1 MANEDPTVPS
11 EPKLLEKLSSFGRET
26 WLRARAIVP
35 IRVASQVLGQWAH
48 DRCPQQ
54 AASLAFQTVLSI
66 VPLLAVTLA
75 VLRATGAMEAESS
88 FVDFIAT
95 ELLPVSREHI
105 ASNLIGWSGNITFK
119 SLGLVG
125 LVTTLI
131 LAFIM
136 INSLERI
143 INTIWRSE
151 RRRSLAQKFIVF
163 YATATIAPLLV
174 GTSLYHATQFGLT
187 SGFAGFTLSFFA
199 TLIALFFANFFL
211 PARSVRFRSALI
223 GALISALL
231 FEFAKH
237 AFRIYVT
244 QFAFAKFE
252 GIYGA
257 VAIVPLFLLWVYYCW
272 LTMLLGV
279 ETAYATD
286 NLHVLEH
293 TERRQAL
300 SLEQQMERV
309 NGPVAARVMVEVCR
323 AYSCGD
329 KSISRRHLQDQF
341 DLTSN
346 ALESVLHRLKDNDLV
361 IEIKGD
367 HSGLLPARPP
377 STISLRQV
385 LDTFRGD
392 DVEHVTGSEQGKL
405 DSVLADL
412 DAHSRKQTDKLLMSE
427 LF

>member
-1 MANEDPTVPS
+1 MTKPESKASP
-11 EPKLLEKLSSFGRET
+11 LLPRLIGLVDRIRIKGSSI
-26 WLRARAIVP
+26 LP
-35 IRVASQVLGQWAH
+35 IRVASQVLAQWAR

-95 ELLPVSREHI
+95 EMLPVSREHI
-105 ASNLIGWSGNITFK
+105 ASNLIAWSGNITFK
-119 SLGLVG
+119 SLGIVG

-163 YATATIAPLLV
+163 YATATIAPLLM
-174 GTSLYHATQFGLT
+174 GTSLYHATRFGLT
-187 SGFAGFTLSFFA
+187 SGVAGFALSFFA
-199 TLIALFFANFFL
+199 TLIALFFANYFL
-211 PARSVRFRSALI
+211 PARSVRFRSAAI
-223 GALISALL
+223 GALISAVL
-231 FEFAKH
+231 FELAKH
-237 AFRIYVT
+237 AFRLYVT
-244 QFAFAKFE
+244 QFALAKFE

-257 VAIVPLFLLWVYYCW
+257 VAIIPLFLLWVYYCW

-279 ETAYATD
+279 ETAYASD
-286 NLHVLEH
+286 NLHILEH

-309 NGPVAARVMVEVCR
+309 NGPVAARVMVEICR
-323 AYSCGD
+323 VYSQGD
-329 KSISRRHLQDQF
+329 KSISRRRLQDQF
-341 DLTSN
+341 DLTTN
-346 ALESVLHRLKDNDLV
+346 GLESLLHRLKTRSLV
-361 IEIKGD
+361 LEVEGD
-367 HSGLLPARPP
+367 HPGLLPARPP

-385 LDTFRGD
+385 LDAFRSD
-392 DVEHVTGSEQGKL
+392 DIQKDSGTNQSKL
-405 DSVLADL
+405 DQVLADL
-412 DAHSRKQTDKLLMSE
+412 DAHTQQRTDTLQLSE
-427 LF
+427 LL